1 MKYKLIAADM
11 DGTLLNSEGKISP
24 KTSETIQKAVDK
36 GVVFTVSSGRPI
48 QGILK
53 YRKFLPLKFPAITY
67 NGAMIV
73 NPHNNEILFHK
84 ALEKADALKIL
95 KLGEDF
101 SVTICLWCNN
111 QLFVNRIDERVNK
124 YKRLSGVEP
133 ILIDN
138 KEALAEKGVTKILW
152 YDDIKKIKSFQEAL
166 QKVSFKEVT
175 FCTSKPEFL
184 EFFNSGVSKAVAME
198 FLGNL
203 FGIKREEMIAIG
215 DGNNDLAMIE
225 YAGLGIS
232 MENGSEKVKKAAGY
246 ITASND
252 NEGVA
257 LAIEKFILNHI

>member
-11 DGTLLNSEGKISP
+11 DGTLLNSNGTITE
-24 KTSETIQKAVDK
+24 KTAEAIKKAVDN

-53 YRKFLPLKFPAITY
+53 YEEFLPLKFPLITY

-73 NPHNNEILFHK
+73 NPENREILFHK
-84 ALEKADALKIL
+84 ALKKEDALKIL

-101 SVTICLWCNN
+101 SVTICLWCEN
-111 QLFVNRIDERVNK
+111 QLFVNRIDERVSK

-138 KEALAEKGVTKILW
+138 KDALAEKGVTKILW
-152 YDDIKKIKSFQEAL
+152 YDDVEKIKSFQEAL
-166 QKVSFKEVT
+166 RKESFNEVT

-184 EFFNSGVSKAVAME
+184 EFMDSGVSKAAAME
-198 FLGNL
+198 FLGKL
-203 FGIKREEMIAIG
+203 YGIKREEMIAIG
-215 DGNNDLAMIE
+215 DGDNDLLMIE

-232 MENGSEKVKKAAGY
+232 MENGSEKVKKAAEY

-252 NEGVA
+252 RDGVA

>member
-24 KTSETIQKAVDK
+24 KTSKAIKKAVDN

-53 YRKFLPLKFPAITY
+53 YGEFLPLKFPLITY

-73 NPHNNEILFHK
+73 NPENREILFHK
-84 ALEKADALKIL
+84 ALKKEDALKIL
-95 KLGEDF
+95 KLGKDF
-101 SVTICLWCNN
+101 SVTICLWCEN
-111 QLFVNRIDERVNK
+111 QLFVNRIDERVNR

-133 ILIDN
+133 IVIKD
-138 KEALAEKGVTKILW
+138 KEQLAKKGITKILW
-152 YDDIKKIKSFQEAL
+152 YDKAERIKGIQETL
-166 QKVSFKEVT
+166 QKESFNEVT

-184 EFFNSGVSKAVAME
+184 EFMDSGVSKAAAME
-198 FLGNL
+198 FLGKL

-215 DGNNDLAMIE
+215 DGDNDLLMIE

-246 ITASND
+246 ITSSND
-252 NEGVA
+252 REGVA
-257 LAIEKFILNHI
+257 LAIDKFILNHI